1 MQVSIMVPT
10 LCLSSYIEEGKDP
23 MPTIDGLW
31 GHAHTNVELVDAAR
45 AQMAELASKTPEA

>member
-1 MQVSIMVPT
+1 
-10 LCLSSYIEEGKDP
+10 